1 MAQAARH
8 KPHATASPHPAT
20 RSGHYDGHA
29 AGPRRQAAVS
39 LRHYA
44 TTLQRHS
51 PAACGPTHPA
61 VPAAPPCGHPCRAAP
76 PPPLPRRH
84 VATRR
89 SCTATSPR
97 AQAAP
102 QPRQSATLRRY
113 ATPRHG
119 LRSTA
124 HPRSLAACA
133 APLRH
138 VARRARHVAA
148 APRRVDARPPRRTS
162 CAATLATSLREP
174 RRSRTFA
181 GHADTSATPVTP
193 PTPVTLVG
201 RYDGTPVIIAPSGAA
216 GSPRRT
222 ACIAPPRR
230 HARHA
235 ATPPRQPRRSRRCAA
250 HVALDWDGAGRGA
263 ATLRHTETTRSAAA
277 GTLRCPIGRPI
288 TLPRAIRS
296 PCWRETSRCGHG
308 GDTDWGFR

>member
-84 VATRR
+84 VTTGTGRAAT
-89 SCTATSPR
+89 
-97 AQAAP
+97 AP
-102 QPRQSATLRRY
+102 V
-113 ATPRHG
+113 RH
-119 LRSTA
+119 T
-124 HPRSLAACA
+124 

-138 VARRARHVAA
+138 T
-148 APRRVDARPPRRTS
+148 APRASLHCPPTQPRRMR
-162 CAATLATSLREP
+162 CAATPRRSPRQACRSRATPRRRQAATPDILRRHTGHVATRATP
-174 RRSRTFA
+174 VRRSRTFA

-230 HARHA
+230 HARYA

-296 PCWRETSRCGHG
+296 PRSRETSRCGHG